1 VYSTTETPA
10 TGAPV
15 YIVHLSLARALAVC
29 AEAQAR
35 GLPVYVET
43 RPLYLHLTEERLAE
57 PDGPKYLGQP
67 PPRRQADVDALW
79 RGLSAGAIHT
89 VCSDHAPWALAA
101 KLDPALTVTDPRPG
115 VENLQTL
122 RPMLYS
128 AGVRTG
134 WLSLERFVALT
145 ATNAAKL
152 MGLYPRKGAIA
163 VGSDADLVIFDPAR
177 TRTIDDP
184 ARTRTIDDPARTRT
198 IDAAML
204 RSRADYSV
212 YEGWAVTG
220 WPVMTLSR
228 GEVVCADDVDDG
240 VTG

>member
-1 VYSTTETPA
+1 
-10 TGAPV
+10 
-15 YIVHLSLARALAVC
+15 
-29 AEAQAR
+29 
-35 GLPVYVET
+35 
-43 RPLYLHLTEERLAE
+43 
-57 PDGPKYLGQP
+57 
-67 PPRRQADVDALW
+67 
-79 RGLSAGAIHT
+79 
-89 VCSDHAPWALAA
+89 
-101 KLDPALTVTDPRPG
+101 
-115 VENLQTL
+115 L